1 MIIKGKYM
9 AEDFVAH
16 SSITINASANKV
28 WDALINPEKI
38 KKYLFGTEAIS
49 EWKVGSPITYKGDW
63 EGKHYEDKGK
73 IIEMEPNKL
82 LVTTYW
88 SNMSGKPDVPDNYQ
102 NVRYELSEADGK
114 TTLNIVQDGNI
125 SKESAEH
132 SEKNW
137 TMVLGGLKDLL
148 EKGE

>member
-1 MIIKGKYM
+1 M